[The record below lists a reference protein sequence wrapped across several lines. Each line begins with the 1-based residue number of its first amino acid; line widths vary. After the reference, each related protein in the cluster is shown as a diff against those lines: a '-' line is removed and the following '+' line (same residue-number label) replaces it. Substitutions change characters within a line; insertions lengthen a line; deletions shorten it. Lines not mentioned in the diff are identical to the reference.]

1 MTTPDETSAPD
12 VMARP
17 DETTAPDAMTAPDE
31 TAAPDA
37 PAPRAGILRTT
48 LRRNVGA
55 MAGGTLLMGL
65 YQAGET
71 AFPIALG
78 LIVEHTMRERD
89 LGRLGLSIAALAL
102 IITTVSLS
110 WRFGMR
116 VLQKANTTE
125 AHRWRVR
132 VAAGA
137 LQPVASDTGLKSG
150 EVLTIAT
157 EDADQT
163 ADIIEVVP
171 LLISSLVAVLI
182 TAVALG
188 LADVRLGLLV
198 IAGTIAILSI
208 LSVMSKRIGA
218 STREQQARV
227 ARAGAK
233 VADLISGLR
242 PLHGFGGNY
251 AAFRSYRRVSTEAK
265 SQAITVARVN
275 GAYAGVAL
283 ALNAALAAA
292 VTLTAGR
299 LAFEGRISIGE
310 LVMAVGLAQF
320 IMEPLRLFSEMPKYV
335 MIARAS
341 AERMALVLAARPVM
355 TPGTGRPSAGG
366 DLEVDGVRY
375 GSLRELKFHVA
386 AGEFVAIAAYQAQAA
401 ADLAAIL
408 AVRVPPGAY
417 EGMVRVAGQELAD
430 LPVEGIRENL
440 LVNPYDGEIFAG
452 TLRTNIDP
460 SGTARLL
467 PEAVAAS
474 MLTDVVALH
483 PEGLDHG
490 VRDRGANL
498 SGGQRQ
504 RLSLARALAAD
515 AGILVLHDPTTAV
528 DAVTEQLIARNL
540 ARLRANRTTVV
551 ITSSPA
557 FLDAADR
564 VLVLD
569 GGVITADD
577 THRGLLGTDAGYR
590 QAVAR

>member
-1 MTTPDETSAPD
+1 MTTPDTQR
-12 VMARP
+12 ARSGS
-17 DETTAPDAMTAPDE
+17 
-31 TAAPDA
+31 
-37 PAPRAGILRTT
+37 GILRIA

-55 MAGGTLLMGL
+55 MAWGTVLMGL

-78 LIVEHTMRERD
+78 LIVEHTMRDRGPGA
-89 LGRLGLSIAALAL
+89 LVLSIGALAV

-116 VLQKANTTE
+116 ILQKANTTE

-132 VAAGA
+132 VADCG
-137 LQPVASDTGLKSG
+137 LQPVARDVGLKSG

-171 LLISSLVAVLI
+171 LLISSLVAVLVA
-182 TAVALG
+182 AVALG
-188 LADVRLGLLV
+188 LADLRLGLLV
-198 IAGTIAILSI
+198 IVGTVAILSV
-208 LSVMSKRIGA
+208 LSVMSRRIGS

-233 VADLISGLR
+233 VADLITGLR
-242 PLHGFGGNY
+242 PLHGFGGNH
-251 AAFRSYRRVSTEAK
+251 AAFGSYRKVSTEAK
-265 SQAITVARVN
+265 HQAVTVAGVN
-275 GAYAGVAL
+275 GAYAGTAA
-283 ALNAALAAA
+283 ALNAALAVA

-299 LAFEGRISIGE
+299 LAFDGRISVGE

-320 IMEPLRLFSEMPKYV
+320 IMEPLKMFSDMPKYV
-335 MIARAS
+335 MMARAS
-341 AERMALVLAARPVM
+341 AERMALVLTAPPVSVPGPRRPA
-355 TPGTGRPSAGG
+355 AGG
-366 DLEVDGVRY
+366 DLEIDGVRH
-375 GSLRELKFHVA
+375 GALRGLKFQVP
-386 AGEFVAIAAYQAQAA
+386 AGGFTAIAAYQPRAA
-401 ADLAAIL
+401 ADLAAVL
-408 AVRVPPGAY
+408 AVRVPPHTY
-417 EGMVRVAGQELAD
+417 EGAVRVGGQEIAD
-430 LPVEGIRENL
+430 LSVEAVREHM
-440 LVNPYDGEIFAG
+440 LVNPYDAEIFAG

-460 SGTARLL
+460 SGSSRTV
-467 PEAVAAS
+467 PEAVEAS

-483 PEGLDHG
+483 REGLDYA

-515 AGILVLHDPTTAV
+515 SDVLVLHDPTTAV
-528 DAVTEQLIARNL
+528 DAVTEQLIARNI
-540 ARLRANRTTVV
+540 ARLRRGRTTLV

-557 FLDAADR
+557 LLDAADR

-569 GGVITADD
+569 DGVITAED
-577 THRGLLGTDAGYR
+577 THRNLLATDRDYCL
-590 QAVAR
+590 AVAR

>member
-1 MTTPDETSAPD
+1 MTTAEKK
-12 VMARP
+12 RP
-17 DETTAPDAMTAPDE
+17 RPGSD
-31 TAAPDA
+31 
-37 PAPRAGILRTT
+37 ILRTA
-48 LRRNVGA
+48 LRRNTGA
-55 MAGGTLLMGL
+55 MAGGTVLMGL

-78 LIVEHTMRERD
+78 LIVEHTMRDRS
-89 LGRLGLSIAALAL
+89 LGSLGVSIAALAV

-132 VAAGA
+132 VAECG
-137 LQPVASDTGLKSG
+137 LQPVARDVDLKSG

-171 LLISSLVAVLI
+171 LLISSLVAVLV
-182 TAVALG
+182 ASVALG
-188 LADVRLGLLV
+188 LADPRLGVLV
-198 IAGTIAILSI
+198 IAGTVAILTV
-208 LSVMSKRIGA
+208 LSVMSRRIG
-218 STREQQARV
+218 SGTREQQARV

-233 VADLISGLR
+233 VADLIIGLR
-242 PLHGFGGNY
+242 PLHGFGGNH
-251 AAFRSYRRVSTEAK
+251 AAFRSYRKVSAEARHQ
-265 SQAITVARVN
+265 SVTVARAN
-275 GAYAGVAL
+275 GAYAGAAL
-283 ALNAALAAA
+283 ALNAVLAAA
-292 VTLTAGR
+292 VTLTAGW
-299 LAFEGRISIGE
+299 LAFEGRITIGE

-320 IMEPLRLFSEMPKYV
+320 IMEPLKLFSEMPKYV

-341 AERMALVLAARPVM
+341 AERMALVLNAPPV
-355 TPGTGRPSAGG
+355 TVPGSGRPAAGG
-366 DLEVDGVRY
+366 GLEVDCVRHGV
-375 GSLRELKFHVA
+375 LRELKFHVA
-386 AGEFVAIAAYQAQAA
+386 AGEFVAIAAYQPRAA
-401 ADLAAIL
+401 ADLAAVL
-408 AVRVPPGAY
+408 ALRVPPGAY
-417 EGMVRVAGQELAD
+417 EGVVRVGGRDLAD
-430 LPVEGIRENL
+430 LSVEAVREHL

-460 SGTARLL
+460 SGTGRSVT
-467 PEAVAAS
+467 EAVEAS

-483 PEGLDHG
+483 PDGLDHP

-515 AGILVLHDPTTAV
+515 TEVLVLRDPTTAV
-528 DAVTEQLIARNL
+528 DAVTEQLIARNV
-540 ARLRANRTTVV
+540 AALRRGRTTLV

-557 FLDAADR
+557 LLDVADR

-569 GGVITADD
+569 DGVVTAED
-577 THRGLLGTDAGYR
+577 THRNLLATDEGYCR
-590 QAVAR
+590 AVAR

>member
-1 MTTPDETSAPD
+1 MTTPDTQ
-12 VMARP
+12 R
-17 DETTAPDAMTAPDE
+17 
-31 TAAPDA
+31 
-37 PAPRAGILRTT
+37 PRAGSDILRTA

-55 MAGGTLLMGL
+55 MAWGTVLMGL

-78 LIVEHTMRERD
+78 LIVEHTMRHRSPEA
-89 LGRLGLSIAALAL
+89 LGVSVAALAV

-116 VLQKANTTE
+116 ILQKANTTE

-132 VAAGA
+132 VADAG
-137 LQPVASDTGLKSG
+137 LQPVARDVGLKSG

-171 LLISSLVAVLI
+171 LLISSLVAVVI
-182 TAVALG
+182 AAVALG
-188 LADVRLGLLV
+188 LADIRLGLLV
-198 IAGTIAILSI
+198 IVGTVAILSI
-208 LSVMSKRIGA
+208 LSVMSKRIGS

-233 VADLISGLR
+233 VADLIIGLR
-242 PLHGFGGNY
+242 PLHGFGGNH
-251 AAFRSYRRVSTEAK
+251 AAFRSYRLVSTDAK
-265 SQAITVARVN
+265 HQSVTVARVN
-275 GAYAGVAL
+275 GVYAGTAL
-283 ALNAALAAA
+283 ALNAVLAAA
-292 VTLTAGR
+292 VTLTAGL
-299 LAFEGRISIGE
+299 LAFQGRINIGE

-320 IMEPLRLFSEMPKYV
+320 IMEPLKLFSEMPKYV

-341 AERMALVLAARPVM
+341 AERMALVLTAPPVTAPGRERPAE
-355 TPGTGRPSAGG
+355 GA
-366 DLEVDGVRY
+366 DLEVDCVRH
-375 GSLRELKFHVA
+375 GTLRKVRFRVR
-386 AGEFVAIAAYQAQAA
+386 AGEFVAVAAYQPRAA
-401 ADLAAIL
+401 ADLAAVL
-408 AVRVPPGAY
+408 ALNVPPDAY
-417 EGMVRVAGQELAD
+417 EGTVRVGGRDLGDLA
-430 LPVEGIRENL
+430 VEAVREHL

-452 TLRTNIDP
+452 TLRSNIDP
-460 SGTARLL
+460 TGVSRTV
-467 PEAVAAS
+467 PEAVEAS

-483 PEGLDHG
+483 REGLDYA

-515 AGILVLHDPTTAV
+515 TDVLVLRDPTTAV
-528 DAVTEQLIARNL
+528 DAVTEQLIARGV
-540 ARLRANRTTVV
+540 AELRRGRTTLV

-557 FLDAADR
+557 LLDAADR

-569 GGVITADD
+569 EGVVTAED
-577 THRGLLGTDAGYR
+577 THRRLLATDEEYR
-590 QAVAR
+590 LAVTR

>member
-1 MTTPDETSAPD
+1 MTTPDTQ
-12 VMARP
+12 RP
-17 DETTAPDAMTAPDE
+17 RRGSDILWTA
-31 TAAPDA
+31 
-37 PAPRAGILRTT
+37 

-55 MAGGTLLMGL
+55 MTWGTVLMGM

-78 LIVEHTMRERD
+78 LIVEHTMRDRS
-89 LGRLGLSIAALAL
+89 LGSLALSIAALAV

-116 VLQKANTTE
+116 VLQQANTTE

-132 VAAGA
+132 VAACG
-137 LQPVASDTGLKSG
+137 LQPVARDVDLKSG

-171 LLISSLVAVLI
+171 LLISSLVAVVI

-188 LADVRLGLLV
+188 MASIWLGSLV
-198 IAGTIAILSI
+198 IVGTVAILSI
-208 LSVMSKRIGA
+208 LSVMSKRIGV

-233 VADLISGLR
+233 VADLITGLR
-242 PLHGFGGNY
+242 PLHGFGGND
-251 AAFRSYRRVSTEAK
+251 AAFLSYRKVSTEAK
-265 SQAITVARVN
+265 HQAITVARVN

-283 ALNAALAAA
+283 ALNAILAAA
-292 VTLTAGR
+292 VTLTAGW
-299 LAFEGRISIGE
+299 LAFRGQITIGQ

-320 IMEPLRLFSEMPKYV
+320 VMEPLKLFSEMPKYV

-341 AERMALVLAARPVM
+341 AERMALVLAAPPVM
-355 TPGTGRPSAGG
+355 IPGRDRPSAGG
-366 DLEVDGVRY
+366 DLEVDCVRY
-375 GSLRELKFHVA
+375 GSLRKVRFQVS
-386 AGEFVAIAAYQAQAA
+386 AGEFVAIAAYQPRTA
-401 ADLAAIL
+401 ADLASVL
-408 AVRVPPGAY
+408 AVNVPPGAY
-417 EGMVRVAGQELAD
+417 EGVVRVSGQETAD
-430 LPVEGIRENL
+430 LSIEAVREHM

-460 SGTARLL
+460 SGSSRMV
-467 PEAVAAS
+467 PEAVEAS

-483 PEGLDHG
+483 REGLDYG

-515 AGILVLHDPTTAV
+515 ADVLVLHDPTTAV

-540 ARLRANRTTVV
+540 AALRRGRTTIV

-557 FLDAADR
+557 LLDAADR

-569 GGVITADD
+569 DGIVTAED
-577 THRGLLGTDAGYR
+577 THRNLLATDEDYR
-590 QAVAR
+590 LAVAR

>member
-1 MTTPDETSAPD
+1 MTTPDTQ
-12 VMARP
+12 RP
-17 DETTAPDAMTAPDE
+17 RTGAD
-31 TAAPDA
+31 
-37 PAPRAGILRTT
+37 ILRTA
-48 LRRNVGA
+48 LRRNIGA
-55 MAGGTLLMGL
+55 MAWGTVLMGL

-78 LIVEHTMRERD
+78 LIVEHTLRD
-89 LGRLGLSIAALAL
+89 RSLGALGLSIAALAV

-132 VAAGA
+132 VAACG
-137 LQPVASDTGLKSG
+137 LQPVARRTDLKSG

-171 LLISSLVAVLI
+171 LLISSLVAVAVA
-182 TAVALG
+182 AVALA
-188 LADVRLGLLV
+188 LADIRLGLLV
-198 IAGTIAILSI
+198 IVGTVAILSI
-208 LSVMSKRIGA
+208 LSVLSRRIGS
-218 STREQQARV
+218 STHEQQARV

-242 PLHGFGGNY
+242 PLHGFGGNH
-251 AAFRSYRRVSTEAK
+251 AAFRSYRQVSTEARL
-265 SQAITVARVN
+265 QAVTVARAN
-275 GAYAGVAL
+275 GAYEGTAL
-283 ALNAALAAA
+283 ALNAVLAGA
-292 VTLTAGR
+292 VTLTAGL
-299 LAFEGRISIGE
+299 LAFDGRINIGE

-320 IMEPLRLFSEMPKYV
+320 IMEPLKLFSQMPKYV

-341 AERMALVLAARPVM
+341 AERMALVLAAPPVT
-355 TPGTGRPSAGG
+355 TPGTELPAAGG
-366 DLEVDGVRY
+366 GLEVDGVRH
-375 GSLRELKFHVA
+375 GTLRHLKFTVSV
-386 AGEFVAIAAYQAQAA
+386 GEFVAIAAYQPRAA
-401 ADLAAIL
+401 ADLASVL
-408 AVRVPPGAY
+408 AMNVPPDAY
-417 EGMVRVAGQELAD
+417 EGVVRVGGRELAE
-430 LPVEGIRENL
+430 LSVEGVREHL

-460 SGTARLL
+460 SGTSRTV
-467 PEAVAAS
+467 PEAVEAS
-474 MLTDVVALH
+474 MLADVVALH
-483 PEGLDHG
+483 REGLDHG

-515 AGILVLHDPTTAV
+515 TEVLVLHDPTTAV
-528 DAVTEQLIARNL
+528 DAVTEQLIARRV
-540 ARLRANRTTVV
+540 AELRRGRTTVV

-557 FLDAADR
+557 LLDAADR

-569 GGVITADD
+569 EGVITAEN
-577 THRGLLGTDAGYR
+577 THRQLLATDDDYCL
-590 QAVAR
+590 AVAR

>member
-1 MTTPDETSAPD
+1 MTTPDTQ
-12 VMARP
+12 RP
-17 DETTAPDAMTAPDE
+17 RPGSD
-31 TAAPDA
+31 
-37 PAPRAGILRTT
+37 ILRTA

-55 MAGGTLLMGL
+55 MVWGTVLMGL

-78 LIVEHTMRERD
+78 LIVEHALRD
-89 LGRLGLSIAALAL
+89 RSPEALAVSIAALAV

-116 VLQKANTTE
+116 VLQDANTTE

-132 VAAGA
+132 VAACG
-137 LQPVASDTGLKSG
+137 LQPVARDVDLKSG

-171 LLISSLVAVLI
+171 LLISSLVAVVIAAL
-182 TAVALG
+182 ALG

-198 IAGTIAILSI
+198 IVGTVAILSV
-208 LSVMSKRIGA
+208 LSVMSRRIGS

-233 VADLISGLR
+233 VADLIIGLR
-242 PLHGFGGNY
+242 PLHGFGGNH
-251 AAFRSYRRVSTEAK
+251 AAFRSYREVSTEAK
-265 SQAITVARVN
+265 HQAVTVARVN
-275 GAYAGVAL
+275 GVYAGTAL
-283 ALNAALAAA
+283 ALNAVLAAA

-299 LAFEGRISIGE
+299 LAFDGQINIGE

-320 IMEPLRLFSEMPKYV
+320 IMEPLKLFSEMPKYV

-341 AERMALVLAARPVM
+341 AERMALVLTAPPVTAPGPERPA
-355 TPGTGRPSAGG
+355 AGG
-366 DLEVDGVRY
+366 ALEVD
-375 GSLRELKFHVA
+375 SLRHGALRKVRFRVS
-386 AGEFVAIAAYQAQAA
+386 AGEFVAIAAYQPRAA
-401 ADLAAIL
+401 ADLASVLAL
-408 AVRVPPGAY
+408 NVPPDAYEGAVRVG
-417 EGMVRVAGQELAD
+417 GQDLAD
-430 LPVEGIRENL
+430 LSIEAVRAHM

-460 SGTARLL
+460 SGTSRTV
-467 PEAVAAS
+467 PEAVEAS

-483 PEGLDHG
+483 REGLDYA

-515 AGILVLHDPTTAV
+515 ADVLVLRDPTTAV
-528 DAVTEQLIARNL
+528 DAVTEQLVARNI
-540 ARLRANRTTVV
+540 AKLRRGRTTLV

-557 FLDAADR
+557 LLDAADR

-569 GGVITADD
+569 DGVITAED
-577 THRGLLGTDAGYR
+577 THRNLLATDEAYC

>member
-1 MTTPDETSAPD
+1 MTTDERRR
-12 VMARP
+12 RP
-17 DETTAPDAMTAPDE
+17 G
-31 TAAPDA
+31 
-37 PAPRAGILRTT
+37 AGILRTE
-48 LRRNVGA
+48 LRRNLGA
-55 MAGGTLLMGL
+55 MALGTVLMGL

-78 LIVEHTMRERD
+78 LIVEHTLSENRS
-89 LGRLGLSIAALAL
+89 LGSLLLSIAALAV

-116 VLQKANTTE
+116 ILQKANTTE

-132 VAAGA
+132 VAGCG
-137 LQPVASDTGLKSG
+137 LQPVARDSGLKSG

-171 LLISSLVAVLI
+171 LLISSLVAVAVA
-182 TAVALG
+182 AVALG
-188 LADVRLGLLV
+188 LADLRLGLLV
-198 IAGTIAILSI
+198 IVGTAAILSV
-208 LSVMSKRIGA
+208 LSVMSRRIGA
-218 STREQQARV
+218 GTREQQARV

-233 VADLISGLR
+233 VADLITGLR
-242 PLHGFGGNY
+242 PLHGFGGNH
-251 AAFRSYRRVSTEAK
+251 AAFRSYRRVSADARHQ
-265 SQAITVARVN
+265 SVAVAGAN

-283 ALNAALAAA
+283 ALNAVLAAA

-299 LAFEGRISIGE
+299 LAFQGRITIGE

-320 IMEPLRLFSEMPKYV
+320 IMEPLKLFSEMPKYV
-335 MIARAS
+335 MTARAS
-341 AERMALVLAARPVM
+341 AERMSLVLDAPAV
-355 TPGTGRPSAGG
+355 TAPGSGHPAGDG
-366 DLEVDGVRY
+366 DLDVDRVRF
-375 GSLRELKFHVA
+375 GTLRELTFRVR
-386 AGEFVAIAAYQAQAA
+386 AGEFVAIAGYQPRAA
-401 ADLAAIL
+401 ADLASIL
-408 AVRVPPGAY
+408 SLNVPPEAY
-417 EGMVRVAGQELAD
+417 AGVVRLGGVRVAD
-430 LPVEGIRENL
+430 LSVEALREHL

-460 SGTARLL
+460 AGTARLVA
-467 PEAVAAS
+467 EAVEAS

-483 PEGLDHG
+483 REGLDHG

-515 AGILVLHDPTTAV
+515 ADVLVLHDPTTAV
-528 DAVTEQLIARNL
+528 DAVTEQLVARKV
-540 ARLRANRTTVV
+540 ARLRRGRTTLV

-557 FLDAADR
+557 LLDAADR

-569 GGVITADD
+569 DGVITAED
-577 THRGLLGTDAGYR
+577 THRNLLATDEGYYL
-590 QAVAR
+590 AVAR

>member
-1 MTTPDETSAPD
+1 
-12 VMARP
+12 
-17 DETTAPDAMTAPDE
+17 MTAPDR
-31 TAAPDA
+31 TGSA
-37 PAPRAGILRTT
+37 ILRTA
-48 LRRNVGA
+48 LRRNAGA
-55 MAGGTLLMGL
+55 MTWGTVLMGL

-78 LIVEHTMRERD
+78 LIVEHTMRERG
-89 LGRLGLSIAALAL
+89 LGPLALSIAALAV

-116 VLQKANTTE
+116 ILQKANTTE

-132 VAAGA
+132 VAACG
-137 LQPVASDTGLKSG
+137 LQPVARDLDLKSG

-171 LLISSLVAVLI
+171 LLVSSLVAVLI

-188 LADVRLGLLV
+188 TANVWLGLLV
-198 IAGTIAILSI
+198 IVGTVAILSI
-208 LSVMSKRIGA
+208 LSVLSKRIGA
-218 STREQQARV
+218 GTREQQARV

-233 VADLISGLR
+233 VADLITGLR
-242 PLHGFGGNY
+242 PLHGFGGNH
-251 AAFRSYRRVSTEAK
+251 AAFLSYRKVSSEAR
-265 SQAITVARVN
+265 SQAVTVAKVN
-275 GAYAGVAL
+275 GAYAGA
-283 ALNAALAAA
+283 AQILNAVLATV
-292 VTLTAGR
+292 VTLTAGW
-299 LAFEGRISIGE
+299 LAFDGRITIGQ

-320 IMEPLRLFSEMPKYV
+320 VMEPLKLFSEMPKYV

-341 AERMALVLAARPVM
+341 AERMALVLAAPAVM
-355 TPGTGRPSAGG
+355 TPGTERPAAGG

-375 GSLRELKFHVA
+375 GSLRELKFHVP
-386 AGEFVAIAAYQAQAA
+386 AGEFVAIAAYQPRAA
-401 ADLAAIL
+401 AELVSIL
-408 AVRVPPGAY
+408 AVNVPPGAY
-417 EGMVRVAGQELAD
+417 EGVVRVGGREVAELSI
-430 LPVEGIRENL
+430 EGVRERM

-460 SGTARLL
+460 AGTGRLV
-467 PEAVAAS
+467 PEAVEAS
-474 MLTDVVALH
+474 MLVDVVALH
-483 PEGLDHG
+483 PEGLDYG

-515 AGILVLHDPTTAV
+515 ADVLVLHDPTTAV
-528 DAVTEQLIARNL
+528 DAVTEQLIARNV
-540 ARLRANRTTVV
+540 AELRRGRTTVV

-557 FLDAADR
+557 LLDAADR

-569 GGVITADD
+569 DGVITAED
-577 THRGLLGTDAGYR
+577 THRNLLTTDENYR
-590 QAVAR
+590 LAVAR

>member
-1 MTTPDETSAPD
+1 MTTPDSQ
-12 VMARP
+12 RP
-17 DETTAPDAMTAPDE
+17 RPGSD
-31 TAAPDA
+31 
-37 PAPRAGILRTT
+37 ILRTA

-55 MAGGTLLMGL
+55 MVWGTVLMGL

-78 LIVEHTMRERD
+78 LIVEHTMRDRSPEA
-89 LGRLGLSIAALAL
+89 LGVSVAALAV

-116 VLQKANTTE
+116 VLQDANTTE

-132 VAAGA
+132 VAACG
-137 LQPVASDTGLKSG
+137 LQPVARDVDLRSG

-171 LLISSLVAVLI
+171 LLISSLVAVVIAAL
-182 TAVALG
+182 ALG

-198 IAGTIAILSI
+198 IVGTVAILSV
-208 LSVMSKRIGA
+208 LSVMSKRIGS

-233 VADLISGLR
+233 VADLIIGLR
-242 PLHGFGGNY
+242 PLHGFGGNN

-265 SQAITVARVN
+265 RQAVTVARVN
-275 GAYAGVAL
+275 GVYEGTAL
-283 ALNAALAAA
+283 ALNAVLAAA
-292 VTLTAGR
+292 VTLTAGW
-299 LAFEGRISIGE
+299 LAFGGQIDIGE

-320 IMEPLRLFSEMPKYV
+320 IMEPLKLFSEMPKYV

-341 AERMALVLAARPVM
+341 AERMALVLTAPPVTAPGPQRPA
-355 TPGTGRPSAGG
+355 AGG
-366 DLEVDGVRY
+366 GLEVDRVRY
-375 GSLRELKFHVA
+375 GALRKVRFRVS
-386 AGEFVAIAAYQAQAA
+386 AGEFVAIAAYQPRAA
-401 ADLAAIL
+401 ADLASVL
-408 AVRVPPGAY
+408 ALNVPPHAYDGVVRVGGRA
-417 EGMVRVAGQELAD
+417 LAD
-430 LPVEGIRENL
+430 LSIEAAREHL

-460 SGTARLL
+460 SGTSRTLS
-467 PEAVAAS
+467 EAVEAS

-483 PEGLDHG
+483 REGLDYA

-515 AGILVLHDPTTAV
+515 TDVLVLRDPTTAV
-528 DAVTEQLIARNL
+528 DAVTEQLVARNI
-540 ARLRANRTTVV
+540 AKLRRGRTTLV

-557 FLDAADR
+557 LLDAADR

-569 GGVITADD
+569 DGVITAED
-577 THRGLLGTDAGYR
+577 THRNLLATDEAYCL
-590 QAVAR
+590 AVTR